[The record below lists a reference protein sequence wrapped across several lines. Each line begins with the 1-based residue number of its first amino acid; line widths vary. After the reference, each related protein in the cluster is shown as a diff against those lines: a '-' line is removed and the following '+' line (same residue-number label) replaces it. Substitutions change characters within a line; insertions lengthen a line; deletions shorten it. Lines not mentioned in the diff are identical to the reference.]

1 MKKFDAEL
9 AALNGRMAAMAE
21 ATRSMVALATSAMKN
36 RSQDLSAAVS
46 ASESQVN
53 QMQTE
58 IDREAIRMLTVYG
71 PVAADLRYILVV
83 THVTAQLERIGDQ
96 VVNIR
101 ESLGLMQSGPDRG
114 VLVELQKM
122 ADLVQFIVDEA
133 LAAYFQKDAVKAE
146 TTRTHDDVVDA
157 LNAQIV
163 KKLLSDEVLRGVLQ
177 GTQDVAD
184 AVAQILIARHFERIA
199 DQAVNICK
207 EVVYMVRGDDVR
219 HRLKT

>member
-1 MKKFDAEL
+1 MKKFDADL
-9 AALNGRMAAMAE
+9 AALNQRMAAMAD
-21 ATRSMVALATSAMKN
+21 ATRSMVVLAAN
-36 RSQDLSAAVS
+36 AVRDRSQDVS
-46 ASESQVN
+46 AGVSAFELQIN

-58 IDREAIRMLTVYG
+58 IDREAVRMLTVYG

-101 ESLGLMQSGPDRG
+101 ESLHLMQSAPERG
-114 VLVELQKM
+114 ALAELQKM
-122 ADLVQFIVDEA
+122 ADLVQQIVDDA
-133 LAAYFQKDAVKAE
+133 LTAYFRKDAVMAE

-177 GTQDVAD
+177 GTEDVAD
-184 AVAQILIARHFERIA
+184 ALAQILIARHFERIA